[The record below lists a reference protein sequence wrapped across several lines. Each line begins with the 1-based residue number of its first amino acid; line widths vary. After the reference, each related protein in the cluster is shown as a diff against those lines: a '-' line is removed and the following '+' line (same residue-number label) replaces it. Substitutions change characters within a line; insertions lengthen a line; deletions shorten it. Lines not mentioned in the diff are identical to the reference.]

1 MYNKYG
7 PGGYAERLNA
17 KLLLDGIGC
26 LDVIMIFPLGSTRL
40 KVVLRVNPVS

>member
-7 PGGYAERLNA
+7 LGGYAERLNA

-26 LDVIMIFPLGSTRL
+26 LDVIMVFPLESIML